1 MRDWSLLRVRALEL
15 LREDWKS
22 PRELAR
28 ELGIDIGDAKALL
41 KEFEEKRLVWRDGPL
56 YIARE
61 GRA

>member
-15 LREDWKS
+15 LREDWWS

>member
-1 MRDWSLLRVRALEL
+1 MKDWGFLRLRALEL

-56 YIARE
+56 YVARE
-61 GRA
+61 GRL